1 MARKRHSDEYCLEIL
16 RQVEMDL
23 AGEADVAKACRSMES
38 AMRPTTLG
46 ARRSAAWQDLGYRS

>member
-23 AGEADVAKACRSMES
+23 AGEADAVLE
-38 AMRPTTLG
+38 G
-46 ARRSAAWQDLGYRS
+46 